1 MTYRL
6 LASVVY
12 RSLVPTES
20 NWDLLVLVVLGGIT
34 ASVYQGAH
42 NVLSRR
48 SIIAAIVA
56 VVIAGLFAVSFVL
69 IR

>member
-1 MTYRL
+1 MTYGL

-12 RSLVPTES
+12 RSLVPTER
-20 NWDLLVLVVLGGIT
+20 NWDLLELVVLG
-34 ASVYQGAH
+34 
-42 NVLSRR
+42 R